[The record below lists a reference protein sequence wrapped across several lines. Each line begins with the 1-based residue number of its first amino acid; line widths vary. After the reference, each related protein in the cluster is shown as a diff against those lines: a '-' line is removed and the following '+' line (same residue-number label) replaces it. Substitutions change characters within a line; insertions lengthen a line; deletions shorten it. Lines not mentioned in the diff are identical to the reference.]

1 MSIQYHF
8 KETDEHLSSHTGLEL
23 VGVLIDR
30 TCLQSRLSSAI
41 LSSCE
46 DPDIDNSDI
55 ISSMIGLLSL
65 GKPHYDMIEV
75 FREDPFFIQSLRL
88 KTCPSS
94 STLRQRL
101 DLVENSFD
109 HIIKEEN
116 ALLIKSTAPSLTP
129 ISTIDGEFIPLDIDV
144 SPFDNSKTKKEKVS
158 RTYKGVDGYAPI
170 FAYIGKEG
178 YVVNLELREGK
189 QHCQRGT
196 PEFLMET
203 IWYSRLITGSKIL
216 VRLDSGNDS
225 KENIKIFINEGLD
238 FLIKRN
244 LRKENKKVWLERA
257 KNEGEIYFTDI
268 KKTIWRGSTYIKI
281 NGIEEKQRVVFD
293 VTERRYDRRG
303 QKLIIPEIQ
312 VDTYWTSLKDCP
324 YDIIE
329 MYHNHG
335 ESEQFHSE
343 LKSDMNLERLPSNNF
358 LTNGLILLLGG
369 FSYNCLRLCG
379 QVSLTEEVLESVETP
394 SYRRKATRRRVRT
407 VMQDLISDIST

>member
-116 ALLIKSTAPSLTP
+116 ALLIKSTAPILTP

-144 SPFDNSKTKKEKVS
+144 SPFDNSNTKKEKVS

-244 LRKENKKVWLERA
+244 LRKENKKL
-257 KNEGEIYFTDI
+257 
-268 KKTIWRGSTYIKI
+268 
-281 NGIEEKQRVVFD
+281 
-293 VTERRYDRRG
+293 
-303 QKLIIPEIQ
+303 
-312 VDTYWTSLKDCP
+312 
-324 YDIIE
+324 
-329 MYHNHG
+329 
-335 ESEQFHSE
+335 
-343 LKSDMNLERLPSNNF
+343 
-358 LTNGLILLLGG
+358 
-369 FSYNCLRLCG
+369 
-379 QVSLTEEVLESVETP
+379 
-394 SYRRKATRRRVRT
+394 
-407 VMQDLISDIST
+407 